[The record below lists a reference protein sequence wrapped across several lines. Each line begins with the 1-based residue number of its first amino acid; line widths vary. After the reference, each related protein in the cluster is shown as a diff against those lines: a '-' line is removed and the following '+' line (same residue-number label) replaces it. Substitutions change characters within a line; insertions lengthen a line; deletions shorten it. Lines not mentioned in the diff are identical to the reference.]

1 MVLKSFQPIIDE
13 NSKILILGSMPSV
26 RSLEQQEYYAHPQ
39 NRFWKVMAELC
50 SYADLHKCKFEIKKK
65 VLLKNNIALWDVVK
79 TCNRQGSL
87 DSAIENVKPNDIKT
101 LLKKHPNIKKIYC
114 NGTASYTMFKK
125 YFKDIDIPVI
135 KLPSTS
141 PANAKY
147 SFEKLLE
154 EWHSLIYNH
163 I

>member
-26 RSLEQQEYYAHPQ
+26 KSLEQQEYYAHPQ
-39 NRFWKVMAELC
+39 NRFWKVMAKLC
-50 SYADLHKCKFEIKKK
+50 SYAGLHKCKFEIKKK
-65 VLLKNNIALWDVVK
+65 VLLKNSIALWDVVK

-114 NGTASYTMFKK
+114 NGTASYTMFNR

-147 SFEKLLE
+147 SFKKLLE
-154 EWHSLIYNH
+154 EWHSLIFG
-163 I
+163 